1 MLNRE
6 AEDSFEKGHRALEE
20 NDWRAATA
28 FFEAA
33 LALEK
38 KLTVK
43 TPQARYRSYYGL
55 CLGLAKKRHDV
66 AIKMCQTAVQLE
78 QYNPDLYWN
87 LGRVLYDA
95 GRRREAYHVFVRGVR
110 QQPGHRGLVGD
121 IKRMGLRKKAVLP
134 FLHRNNPL
142 NVALGRMRAEAKTRS
157 RLSGR
162 RVTRRVTR
170 RV

>member
-20 NDWRAATA
+20 NDWRTATA

-38 KLTVK
+38 KLAPRA
-43 TPQARYRSYYGL
+43 PQARYRSYYGL
-55 CLGLAKKRHDV
+55 CIGLAKKRHED
-66 AIKMCQTAVQLE
+66 AIKMCQLAIQLE
-78 QYNPDLYWN
+78 QYNPDLHWN

-95 GRRREAYHVFVRGVR
+95 GRRREAFRVFIRGVK
-110 QQPGHRGLVGD
+110 QQPGHRGLVSE

-134 FLHRNNPL
+134 FLSRRNPL
-142 NVALGRMRAEAKTRS
+142 NVTLGRMRAEAKARTRVS
-157 RLSGR
+157 RR
-162 RVTRRVTR
+162 RASRRA
-170 RV
+170 

>member
-6 AEDSFEKGHRALEE
+6 AEDSFEKGYSALEK

-33 LALEK
+33 LMLEK
-38 KLTVK
+38 KLTPK

-55 CLGLAKKRHDV
+55 CIGLAKKRHHE
-66 AIKMCQTAVQLE
+66 AIKLCQSAIQLE
-78 QYNPDLYWN
+78 QYNPDLHWN

-95 GRRREAYHVFVRGVR
+95 GRRRQAFHVFVRGVK
-110 QQPGHRGLVGD
+110 QQPGHQGLVGE

-134 FLHRNNPL
+134 FLSRKNPI
-142 NVALGRMRAEAKTRS
+142 NKTLGRMRAEAEARS
-157 RLSGR
+157 QAASR
-162 RVTRRVTR
+162 RRSLRRA
-170 RV
+170 

>member
-6 AEDSFEKGHRALEE
+6 AEDSFEKGYRALGA

-33 LALEK
+33 ILLEK
-38 KLTVK
+38 KLTAR

-55 CLGLAKKRHDV
+55 CLGLAKKRHEE
-66 AIKMCQTAVQLE
+66 AIKMCQSAIQLE
-78 QYNPDLYWN
+78 LYNPDLHWN
-87 LGRVLYDA
+87 LGRVLYNA
-95 GRRREAYHVFVRGVR
+95 GRRRDAYRVFVQGVR

-142 NVALGRMRAEAKTRS
+142 NVALGRMRTEAKTRS

-162 RVTRRVTR
+162 RVTRRV
-170 RV
+170 